1 MYISVPYLAVARSQ
15 KSAEALEFSGS
26 GKRKACAEIWSK
38 NSLNRVEQSADR
50 SQAPHDTTQREGRP
64 DTDPTP
70 ADPPDATAHAAKR
83 HRVRGWSRGVDAAT
97 DERRSRRRT
106 SPRAASDRL
115 RKQPPGTPM
124 PVPGT
129 PQRRGG
135 VQRRRRPRPPAR
147 RSTESEPRLPP
158 PAARSEATGAP
169 HATVPSEHRGS
180 HEVSGEQHGR
190 QRCRSNRWAVRVA
203 LLPVRARPARAPSVY
218 SLADL

>member
-1 MYISVPYLAVARSQ
+1 MLNSEREMYISVPYLAVARSQ

-50 SQAPHDTTQREGRP
+50 SKAPHDTTQRERRP

-83 HRVRGWSRGVDAAT
+83 HRVRGRPRGADAAT

-124 PVPGT
+124 TVPGT

-147 RSTESEPRLPP
+147 RSPAYRSRGSRRRMREPR
-158 PAARSEATGAP
+158 
-169 HATVPSEHRGS
+169 PSELRT
-180 HEVSGEQHGR
+180 R
-190 QRCRSNRWAVRVA
+190 R
-203 LLPVRARPARAPSVY
+203 Y
-218 SLADL
+218 LASIAAAAG